1 MKRLTFIAMFLISVL
16 ALFAEEVT
24 VVLDWYPNT
33 NHTGL
38 YVAKDLG
45 YYREEGLDVKIV
57 QPSRLTAEQL
67 VASGKAEFGVS
78 YQEAVTLSRGE
89 GMPIVS
95 IAAIIQHNTS
105 GFAWLKDE
113 GIKSVKD
120 WEGKRYGSWGSP
132 IEKATI
138 EYIMRKY
145 GADPSKVIFV
155 NVGQMDFFA
164 GTLNNVFDFA
174 WIFYG
179 WDGVASKVKGI
190 EIEFL
195 PLKDIDEV
203 FDYYTPVLI
212 TSESLIKQNPDL
224 VRRFLR
230 ATAKGYEYAI
240 QHPVEAAKILLKY
253 APELDEKIVVESQKY
268 LAGQYKADAE
278 KWGYQKEEVWRRYAE
293 WLHSMGFLK
302 ETIDV
307 TKAFTNEF
315 LP

>member
-1 MKRLTFIAMFLISVL
+1 MKRLIFIAMFLISVL

-45 YYREEGLDVKIV
+45 FYREEGLDVKIV

-164 GTLNNVFDFA
+164 GTLNDVFDFA

-195 PLKDIDEV
+195 SLKDIDEV

-302 ETIDV
+302 EMIDV

>member
-1 MKRLTFIAMFLISVL
+1 MKRLIFIAMFLISVL

-45 YYREEGLDVKIV
+45 FYREEGLDVKIV

-164 GTLNNVFDFA
+164 GTLNDVFDFA

-190 EIEFL
+190 EIEYL

-212 TSESLIKQNPDL
+212 TSESLIKQKPDL
-224 VRRFLR
+224 VERFLR

-240 QHPVEAAKILLKY
+240 QHPVEASKILLKY

-302 ETIDV
+302 EMIDV

>member
-1 MKRLTFIAMFLISVL
+1 MKKTLLILLLVSSLLL
-16 ALFAEEVT
+16 AEDIT

-45 YYREEGLDVKIV
+45 YYEKEGLNVKIV

-105 GFAWLKDE
+105 GFAWLKSE
-113 GIKSVKD
+113 GINGVKD
-120 WEGKRYGSWGSP
+120 WEGKKYGSWGSP

-164 GTLNNVFDFA
+164 GTLNDVFDFA

-190 EIEFL
+190 EIEYL
-195 PLKDIDEV
+195 PLKEIDEV

-212 TSESLIKQNPDL
+212 TSESLMKENPEL
-224 VRRFLR
+224 IRRFLR

-253 APELDEKIVVESQKY
+253 APELDEKIVIESQKY

-293 WLHSMGFLK
+293 WLYSMGFLK
-302 ETIDV
+302 KMIDV
-307 TKAFTNEF
+307 KKAFTNEF

>member
-1 MKRLTFIAMFLISVL
+1 MKKILVLLFLIPLV
-16 ALFAEEVT
+16 LFAEEVT

-45 YYREEGLDVKIV
+45 YYEEEGLNVEIV
-57 QPSRLTAEQL
+57 QPSRLTAEQI

-78 YQEAVTLSRGE
+78 YQEAVTLARGE
-89 GMPIVS
+89 GLPIVS
-95 IAAIIQHNTS
+95 IAAVIQHNTS
-105 GFAWLKDE
+105 GFAWLKSE

-120 WEGKRYGSWGSP
+120 WEGKKYGTWGSP
-132 IEKATI
+132 IERATI
-138 EYIMRKY
+138 EYIMKKY

-164 GTLNNVFDFA
+164 GTLNDVFDFA

-195 PLKDIDEV
+195 PLREIDEV

-212 TSESLIKQNPDL
+212 TSESLIEKNPDL
-224 VRRFLR
+224 VRRFLK

-240 QHPVEAAKILLKY
+240 QHPVGAAKILLKY

-293 WLHSMGFLK
+293 WLHSTGFLK
-302 ETIDV
+302 EMIDV

>member
-179 WDGVASKVKGI
+179 RCCQQGERDRDRVPPAEG
-190 EIEFL
+190 
-195 PLKDIDEV
+195 
-203 FDYYTPVLI
+203 YRR
-212 TSESLIKQNPDL
+212 SL
-224 VRRFLR
+224 
-230 ATAKGYEYAI
+230 
-240 QHPVEAAKILLKY
+240 
-253 APELDEKIVVESQKY
+253 
-268 LAGQYKADAE
+268 
-278 KWGYQKEEVWRRYAE
+278 
-293 WLHSMGFLK
+293 
-302 ETIDV
+302 
-307 TKAFTNEF
+307 
-315 LP
+315 

>member
-1 MKRLTFIAMFLISVL
+1 MKKILALLFLIPLVF
-16 ALFAEEVT
+16 FAKEVT

-45 YYREEGLDVKIV
+45 YYEEEGLNVEIV

-67 VASGKAEFGVS
+67 VASGKADFGVS
-78 YQEAVTLSRGE
+78 YQEAVTLARGE
-89 GMPIVS
+89 GLPIVS

-105 GFAWLKDE
+105 GFAWLKSE
-113 GIKSVKD
+113 GIKSVKG
-120 WEGKRYGSWGSP
+120 WEGKRYGTWGSP
-132 IEKATI
+132 IERATI
-138 EYIMRKY
+138 EYIMKKC

-164 GTLNNVFDFA
+164 GTLNDVFDFA

-195 PLKDIDEV
+195 PLREIDEI

-212 TSESLIKQNPDL
+212 TSESLIEKDPDL

-230 ATAKGYEYAI
+230 STAKGYEYAV
-240 QHPVEAAKILLKY
+240 QHPLEAARILLKY

-268 LAGQYKADAE
+268 LASQYKADTK

-293 WLHSMGFLK
+293 WLHSTGFLK
-302 ETIDV
+302 EIIDV

>member
-1 MKRLTFIAMFLISVL
+1 MKKILVLLFLIPLV
-16 ALFAEEVT
+16 LFAEEVT

-45 YYREEGLDVKIV
+45 YYEEEGLNVEIV
-57 QPSRLTAEQL
+57 QPSRLTAEQI

-78 YQEAVTLSRGE
+78 YQEAVTLARGE
-89 GMPIVS
+89 GLPIVS
-95 IAAIIQHNTS
+95 IAAVIQHNTS
-105 GFAWLKDE
+105 GFAWLKSE

-120 WEGKRYGSWGSP
+120 WEGKKYGTWGSP
-132 IEKATI
+132 IERATI
-138 EYIMRKY
+138 EYIMKKY

-164 GTLNNVFDFA
+164 GTLNDVFDFA

-195 PLKDIDEV
+195 PLREIDEV

-212 TSESLIKQNPDL
+212 TSESLIEKNPDL

-230 ATAKGYEYAI
+230 ATARGYEYAI

-268 LAGQYKADAE
+268 LAGQYRADAE

-293 WLHSMGFLK
+293 WLHSTGFLK
-302 ETIDV
+302 EMIDV

>member
-1 MKRLTFIAMFLISVL
+1 MK
-16 ALFAEEVT
+16 
-24 VVLDWYPNT
+24 
-33 NHTGL
+33 
-38 YVAKDLG
+38 KC
-45 YYREEGLDVKIV
+45 
-57 QPSRLTAEQL
+57 
-67 VASGKAEFGVS
+67 
-78 YQEAVTLSRGE
+78 
-89 GMPIVS
+89 
-95 IAAIIQHNTS
+95 
-105 GFAWLKDE
+105 
-113 GIKSVKD
+113 
-120 WEGKRYGSWGSP
+120 
-132 IEKATI
+132 
-138 EYIMRKY
+138 

-164 GTLNNVFDFA
+164 GTLNDVFDFA

-195 PLKDIDEV
+195 PLREIDEI

-212 TSESLIKQNPDL
+212 TSESLIEKDPDL

-230 ATAKGYEYAI
+230 ATAKGYEYAV
-240 QHPVEAAKILLKY
+240 QHPLEAARILLKY

-268 LAGQYKADAE
+268 LASQYKADTK

-293 WLHSMGFLK
+293 WLHSTGFLK
-302 ETIDV
+302 EIIDV

>member
-1 MKRLTFIAMFLISVL
+1 MKKILVLLFLIPLV
-16 ALFAEEVT
+16 LFAEEVT

-45 YYREEGLDVKIV
+45 YYEEEGLNVEIV
-57 QPSRLTAEQL
+57 QPSRLTAEQI

-78 YQEAVTLSRGE
+78 YQEAVTLARGE
-89 GMPIVS
+89 GLPIVS
-95 IAAIIQHNTS
+95 IAAVIQHNTS
-105 GFAWLKDE
+105 GFAWLKSE

-120 WEGKRYGSWGSP
+120 WEGKKYGTWGSP
-132 IEKATI
+132 IERATI
-138 EYIMRKY
+138 EYIMKKY

-164 GTLNNVFDFA
+164 GTLNDVFDFA

-195 PLKDIDEV
+195 PLREIDEV

-212 TSESLIKQNPDL
+212 TSESLIEKNPDL

-230 ATAKGYEYAI
+230 ATARGYEYAI

-293 WLHSMGFLK
+293 WLHSTGFLK
-302 ETIDV
+302 EMIDV

>member
-1 MKRLTFIAMFLISVL
+1 MKKILVLLFLIPLV
-16 ALFAEEVT
+16 LFAEEVT

-45 YYREEGLDVKIV
+45 YYEEEGLNVEIV
-57 QPSRLTAEQL
+57 QPSRLTAEQI

-78 YQEAVTLSRGE
+78 YQEAVTLARGE
-89 GMPIVS
+89 GLPIVS
-95 IAAIIQHNTS
+95 IAAVIQHNTS
-105 GFAWLKDE
+105 GFAWLKSE

-120 WEGKRYGSWGSP
+120 WEGKKYGTWGSP
-132 IEKATI
+132 IERATI
-138 EYIMRKY
+138 EYIMKKY

-164 GTLNNVFDFA
+164 GTLNDVFDFA

-195 PLKDIDEV
+195 PLREIDEV

-212 TSESLIKQNPDL
+212 TSESLIEKNPDL
-224 VRRFLR
+224 VRRFLK

-240 QHPVEAAKILLKY
+240 QHPVGAAKILLKY

-268 LAGQYKADAE
+268 LAGQYRADAE

-293 WLHSMGFLK
+293 WLHSTGFLK
-302 ETIDV
+302 EMIDV